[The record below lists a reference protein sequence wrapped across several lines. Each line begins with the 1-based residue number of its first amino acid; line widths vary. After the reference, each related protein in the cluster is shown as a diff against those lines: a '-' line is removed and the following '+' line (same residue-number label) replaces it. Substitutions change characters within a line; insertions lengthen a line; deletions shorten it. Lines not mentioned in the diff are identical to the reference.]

1 MKKVQQKGTDFSVPL
16 FIQSPCDIRL
26 HGIITSLASNKVLT
40 VKILFDFHKTCKA
53 GLFTYSLI

>member
-53 GLFTYSLI
+53 GLFF